1 MSKIKALLLSVA
13 FAIAILLLSSL
24 MITHTQVMTLMSI
37 IVLVIV
43 TYIYLTTMEKKTK
56 TESELVQPALE
67 FKPSSKFVGSY
78 CLGGKTGMC
87 IWFEKKPNLF
97 HRTMMKMF
105 LGWEWTD
112 VTKN

>member
-13 FAIAILLLSSL
+13 FAIAILLFSSL
-24 MITHTQVMTLMSI
+24 MITHPQVMTLMSI
-37 IVLVIV
+37 IALVIV

-67 FKPSSKFVGSY
+67 FKPSSKCVGSY
-78 CLGGKTGMC
+78 CLGGKTGIC
-87 IWFEKKPNLF
+87 VWFEKKPNLF

-112 VTKN
+112 ITKN